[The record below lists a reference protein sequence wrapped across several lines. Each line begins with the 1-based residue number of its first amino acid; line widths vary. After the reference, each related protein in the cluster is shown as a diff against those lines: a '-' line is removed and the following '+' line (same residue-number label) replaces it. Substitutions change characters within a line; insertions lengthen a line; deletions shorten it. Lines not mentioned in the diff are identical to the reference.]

1 MSSFRLPQSFS
12 PVSARQGALSAIQ
25 TEIEGEKA
33 TSMGAAGKRVEETLA
48 ALAKADDETRP
59 AALKAAADAVWGM
72 FIQRELVGQTNHKPL
87 IAHYGIPPEV
97 LARLGAR

>member
-1 MSSFRLPQSFS
+1 MSFRLPQTLS
-12 PVSARQGALSAIQ
+12 SAADRRGALSAVQ

-33 TSMGAAGKRVEETLA
+33 AAMGATGRRVEETLA

-59 AALKAAADAVWGM
+59 AALKAAADAVWGL
-72 FIQRELVGQTNHKPL
+72 FIQRELAGQRDRRP
-87 IAHYGIPPEV
+87 IIEHYGIPPEV